1 MSGLKFRTP
10 NAMARAVVARRRP
23 TGAVCVV
30 TAMFLCHV
38 AVADEFDTVNVVV
51 GDTLSHD
58 SNVFR
63 LPSSSG
69 LPPGSTSRSDVF
81 NTHFV
86 GLRLNKPYALQRFQ
100 ADVTK
105 SAVRYNNFSTLD
117 SDTLNYHAA
126 WLWALTPRLTGTLS
140 TDQTQG
146 QASFAQFGG
155 TQRNLTTTENTTFS
169 VDGWITGGWHLLG
182 SYTNTEHQTD
192 QPLIAS
198 PSSRGHRSEVGVR
211 YDALSGNSV
220 TFTRRRIPS
229 STTDQPLDPINFID
243 TGATDTETELRASWR
258 PTGKSTFDGRLTY
271 REHRSNTFT
280 QRDFSGVANQLSYSW
295 APTGKLTFI
304 LSAVRDIQPYVA
316 FGNTIENASFRVDHT
331 LFMVGSWQTSAKTAV
346 RVRYA
351 RTQSD
356 FGGPVFAVT
365 GPPRSDDLRSASI
378 AADWSPRRFVSLSA
392 IISHERRMSNVG
404 TFEFNDTTASVT
416 AAINF

>member
-10 NAMARAVVARRRP
+10 NAMARAMVAPRRS
-23 TGAVCVV
+23 TGAVCAV
-30 TAMFLCHV
+30 TAMLLWHS
-38 AVADEFDTVNVVV
+38 AVADDFDTLNVVL

-63 LPSSSG
+63 VPSSLG
-69 LPPGSTSRSDVF
+69 PPPGFSSKSDVF

-105 SAVRYNNFSTLD
+105 SAIRYNNFSTLD

-155 TQRNLTTTENTTFS
+155 TRRNLTTTENTTFN

-182 SYTNTEHQTD
+182 AYTNTEHQTD
-192 QPLIAS
+192 QPLISS
-198 PSSRGHRSEVGVR
+198 PSTRGHRSEVGIR
-211 YDALSGNSV
+211 YDARSGNSV

-229 STTDQPLDPINFID
+229 STTDQTLDPINFID
-243 TGATDTETELRASWR
+243 TGSTDSETELRAVWT
-258 PTGKSTFDGRLTY
+258 PTGKSTFDGRLLY

-280 QRDFSGVANQLSYSW
+280 QRDFSGVASQVNYFW
-295 APTGKLTFI
+295 TPTGKLTFN
-304 LSAVRDIQPYVA
+304 LSAVRDIQPSVA
-316 FGNTIENASFRVDHT
+316 FGNTIENSSFRVDHT
-331 LFMVGSWQTSAKTAV
+331 LFLAGTWQTSAKIAV

-365 GPPRSDDLRSASI
+365 GPPRSDDVRFVGI
-378 AADWSPRRFVSLSA
+378 TADWSPRRFILLSA
-392 IISHERRMSNVG
+392 NIAHDRRMSNVSSL
-404 TFEFNDTTASVT
+404 EYNDTTASVS